1 MTKKR
6 TYKVW
11 TEYDDK
17 TLADLRRKNVSV
29 RHIAE
34 ILGRTMPSVT
44 NRIAILKGRERE
56 APPEAVKRHW
66 VKKLLGLK

>member
-17 TLADLRRKNVSV
+17 TLADLRRKNVSI
-29 RHIAE
+29 RHIAG
-34 ILGRTMPSVT
+34 ILGRTESSIH
-44 NRIAILKGRERE
+44 NRLAFFKPLD
-56 APPEAVKRHW
+56 PPE
-66 VKKLLGLK
+66 VKKKSWLDWIMGR

>member
-6 TYKVW
+6 TYKAW
-11 TEYDDK
+11 TEYEEK

-44 NRIAILKGRERE
+44 NRIAILGISNKH
-56 APPEAVKRHW
+56 KRKNSW
-66 VKKLLGLK
+66 LDRLFFWR